1 VLVYHVL
8 VEGDVLARIGK
19 AGPRDN
25 VFYKVGTRTGG
36 GLAVVDTSDRF
47 GKAIESEAA
56 KGRVDGNRGPIRRD
70 DVLVLLDGDFLGK
83 LGRQPYLE
91 LHVADKVPAV
101 KLDLEGRGAESPDVV
116 ILAGGIG
123 KEGVPSSLDRR
134 LEGLLDRADLEA
146 IENSVEV
153 NHQNVLIG
161 GVVGV
166 DIVQQL
172 VAHEGEAHRA
182 GGDGIGL
189 GVEGQNAMTVW
200 VGCPEF
206 SENRLGA
213 VGRAVF
219 GNDDGG
225 LGPEGGDFLQG
236 GQGLGEFVGDAPGRS
251 DEDAGGG
258 FHVGEG

>member
-1 VLVYHVL
+1 MLVYHVL

-19 AGPRDN
+19 AGPGDN
-25 VFYKVGTRTGG
+25 VFYKGGTRTGS

-47 GKAIESEAA
+47 GETIESEAT

-70 DVLVLLDGDFLGK
+70 VVLVLLDGDFLGK

-101 KLDLEGRGAESPDVV
+101 KLDLEGRGAEGPDVV
-116 ILAGGIG
+116 ILTGRIGEEGIPG
-123 KEGVPSSLDRR
+123 SRR

-146 IENSVEV
+146 VEDSVEV

-161 GVVGV
+161 GVVGM

-172 VAHEGEAHRA
+172 VALEGEAHGA
-182 GGDGIGL
+182 GGDGVGL
-189 GVEGQNAMTVW
+189 CVEGQNAMTVW

-206 SENRLGA
+206 AENRLGA

-236 GQGLGEFVGDAPGRS
+236 GQGFGEFVGDAPGRS